1 MDPDPQ
7 DPSAS
12 AICTDPRGYCNILQ
26 RSRRKCNV
34 CARNKR
40 EGRRRGRRYWLP
52 WTTTGGHWPFG
63 ALPFLLS
70 PSALTASLSFENE
83 KKTDRVTDHV
93 SSPDDIQE
101 VGKPERPP
109 PEGRSNGLTDGR
121 TGRTRTGGL
130 AVAGSEASVTK
141 SRQSARDERRATC
154 DDDVRYRVD

>member
-40 EGRRRGRRYWLP
+40 EGRRRGRRSWLP
-52 WTTTGGHWPFG
+52 WTTTGGHWPFS

-70 PSALTASLSFENE
+70 ASALTASLSFENE

-121 TGRTRTGGL
+121 TRTGWRWPDRRQ
-130 AVAGSEASVTK
+130 V
-141 SRQSARDERRATC
+141 SRNRGRAPETRDARRATAT
-154 DDDVRYRVD
+154 